1 MPETYKNARLAVT
14 NSEQTIYTNSSG
26 GAAIIVSLLV
36 TNIDGAADDVVTVKV
51 RDNSASADTEIA
63 STMTVPADSRLDVVG
78 DNVKVFLENG
88 DSVNFSGG
96 ASSGVLIALAYIL
109 EVS

>member
-1 MPETYKNARLAVT
+1 MAETYKNARLPIT

-26 GAAIIVSLLV
+26 GAGIIVGLII
-36 TNIDGAADDVVTVKV
+36 TNIDGSSDDTVTVKV

-63 STMTVPADSRLDVVG
+63 STMTVPADSRLDLIG

-88 DSVNFSGG
+88 DSLKITGG
-96 ASSGVLIALAYIL
+96 ASSGDLIAFASIL
-109 EVS
+109 EIT